1 VPRKTE
7 FSRALAE
14 AKKRLKWSTKRK
26 HKLETELAGLNAE
39 IPALERTIRALEQQ
53 LGKKKQLGPL
63 SKVSMVSVPSPLTV
77 LTDVNIPKELEQYV
91 LPQDLSNFG
100 STTANTQQQNG
111 VEVTEDELLPDPDG
125 KELTKD

>member
-53 LGKKKQLGPL
+53 LGKKKLAPL
-63 SKVSMVSVPSPLTV
+63 SVPLNV
-77 LTDVNIPKELEQYV
+77 LTDVHIPKELEQYV

-100 STTANTQQQNG
+100 SIPATQTQQQDA

-125 KELTKD
+125 RELTKD